1 MPPEALG
8 DHPRYGPRIDIFS
21 FGNIALFTVTQ
32 LFPNPTAAVRADPD
46 NPGKLIPICEVE
58 PRSEVERR
66 SVQMGQLSHQL
77 GGESHP
83 LVLLVTYCLDNDPA
97 KRPSARAIMA
107 ELQTIRSQID
117 DPYEYMSKAEMI
129 HSLRRRGPDLE
140 AIQEPV
146 EVSFSSKCPCGS
158 INTC

>member
-1 MPPEALG
+1 MPPEAFE
-8 DHPRYGPRIDIFS
+8 DDPRYGRSIDIFS

-32 LFPNPTAAVRADPD
+32 LFPNPTAAVIRDP
-46 NPGKLIPICEVE
+46 NNRRRLIG
-58 PRSEVERR
+58 RSEVERR

-146 EVSFSSKCPCGS
+146 EVSFSSKCPCSS